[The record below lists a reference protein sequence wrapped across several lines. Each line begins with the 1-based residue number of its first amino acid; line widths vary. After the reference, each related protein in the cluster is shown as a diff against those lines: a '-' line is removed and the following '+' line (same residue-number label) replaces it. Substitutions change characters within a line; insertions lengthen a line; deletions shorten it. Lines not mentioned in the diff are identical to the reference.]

1 MMQPF
6 LSSKTPSA
14 WSRRSVLRAAGG
26 AAVAAAASGLPAI
39 ARAAPPLIRYATG
52 GGIGPNEIETVIYL
66 PWMQKNVLK
75 HYGKEYDLKV
85 TFTRGT
91 PEAASLIAAGQ
102 CDMGTLSFA
111 IFAASVL
118 KDVVP
123 GGMSIVADIFQD
135 ARPGYTSNTYFVL
148 DDSPIRKVTD
158 LKGKTIGINAFGS
171 AVDLVL
177 RVVLKKNGL
186 NPKSDV
192 QIVEVPFPS
201 MGAAIREKRIDCGV
215 LILPFMAA
223 EEKKGGLRGIF
234 TDADAFGPFSV
245 IFQVATNSFLKQ
257 HSAVVKAYL
266 DDYVRGLHWLYDP
279 ANRKKAIEITAE
291 LVKSPPE
298 TVGSYF
304 LTSHDYYRDRNA
316 CLAPAL
322 LQGPVDAM
330 VKEGF
335 LASKVDMGK
344 YLNTSYLPHACPA
357 G

>member
-1 MMQPF
+1 MPR
-6 LSSKTPSA
+6 LPSSKNLGS

-26 AAVAAAASGLPAI
+26 SAVAIAAVGMPTI

-123 GGMSIVADIFQD
+123 GGMSIVSDIFQD
-135 ARPGYTSNTYFVL
+135 ARPGFKSNAYFVL
-148 DDSPIRKVTD
+148 ADSPIKKVAD

-171 AVDLVL
+171 AVDLVV

-186 NPKSDV
+186 DPKKDV

-201 MGAAIREKRIDCGV
+201 MGPAIREKRVDCGAMV
-215 LILPFMAA
+215 LPFMAA
-223 EEKKGGLRGIF
+223 EEKKGGLRSLF

-245 IFQVATNSFLKQ
+245 IFQVSTNSFLKQ
-257 HSAVVKAYL
+257 NTAAVRAYL

-279 ANRKKAIEITAE
+279 ANRKKAIEITAAF
-291 LVKSPPE
+291 VKSPPE
-298 TVGSYF
+298 TVGAYF
-304 LTSHDYYRDRNA
+304 LTANDYYRDHNA
-316 CLAPAL
+316 CLKPAL

-335 LASKVDMGK
+335 LSGKVDMGK

-357 G
+357 